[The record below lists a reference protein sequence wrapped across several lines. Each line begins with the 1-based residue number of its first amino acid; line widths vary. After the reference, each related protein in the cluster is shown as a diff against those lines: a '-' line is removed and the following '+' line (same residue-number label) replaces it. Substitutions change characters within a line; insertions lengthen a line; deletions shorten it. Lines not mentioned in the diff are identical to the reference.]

1 MTVTMQIFRT
11 GFRRMRTLAAVA
23 GFVIL
28 PACSSLID
36 TNVPASTDDPTA
48 YNNAEGAIE
57 RYRGLL
63 SRFRDATSGLPNVQS
78 FIGASG
84 LLSDELTTGIQTPPS
99 SVSLTGSA
107 QAMIDAR
114 ILPDPIDDNST
125 IDGPWTALHAV
136 RISAM
141 DAIGALHK
149 YAPLSPKDRIGHA
162 YALWGM
168 AEVMLADL
176 YCSGIPLSTIAFEG
190 EITRAHGSTS
200 QTVYEHALTLFD
212 SALVYAV
219 DSTQYRDLARIG
231 KGWVLLDLDRY
242 DEAAAAVHDVLT
254 SFKYQNPH
262 VIAAN
267 GEGANFT
274 YFQPGYPSQG
284 AGSVSDREGGNG
296 MPFLSDQDPRIPF
309 DTLPPDQNSFSGTFV
324 GYAFLPYVTPEPGAG
339 AVTIASGIEARLIE
353 AEAELKAGDASW
365 LTTLNDLRTS
375 CTSAASC
382 PTLAPAGTGGVAGLP
397 LLSNPVTP
405 DARIDMLFK
414 ERAFWLYLT
423 GRRLGDLR
431 RLVRQY
437 GRNVDAVF
445 PAGPKIDSP
454 NGAYGTYVN
463 LPAPYAERRDNTNYT
478 GCINRD
484 A

>member
-1 MTVTMQIFRT
+1 MQTFRS
-11 GFRRMRTLAAVA
+11 GFRWIRALAAAA
-23 GFVIL
+23 GLVVL

-36 TNVPASTDDPTA
+36 TDVPADTNDPSA

-63 SRFRDATSGLPNVQS
+63 SRFRDASSGLTGNQS

-84 LLSDELTTGIQTPPS
+84 MLSDELTTGIQSPPS
-99 SVSLTGSA
+99 TVSFTGSA
-107 QAMIDAR
+107 AMMTDAR
-114 ILPDPIDDNST
+114 ILPDPIDDNSSLR
-125 IDGPWTALHAV
+125 GPWTALHNV

-176 YCSGIPLSTIAFEG
+176 YCSGIPLSSIAFEG
-190 EITRAHGSTS
+190 EITRASGSTS
-200 QTVYEHALTLFD
+200 QAVYEHALAMFD

-219 DSTQYRDLARIG
+219 DSTQYRNLASVG
-231 KGWVLLDLDRY
+231 KGWVLLNLNRY
-242 DEAAAAVHDVLT
+242 DEAAAAVHDVPT
-254 SFKYQNPH
+254 DFRYENPH
-262 VIAAN
+262 LIAAN
-267 GEGANFT
+267 GAGSNFT
-274 YFQPGYPSQG
+274 YYQPGYPSQG
-284 AGSVSDREGGNG
+284 AGSVSDLEGGNG
-296 MPFLSDQDPRIPF
+296 MPFRSADDPRVPF
-309 DTLPPDQNSFSGTFV
+309 DTLPPDQGSFSGTFV
-324 GYAFLPYVTPEPGAG
+324 GYMFRPLITPEPGAG

-353 AEAELKAGDASW
+353 AEAALKAGDASW
-365 LTTLNDLRTS
+365 LTILNTLRTS
-375 CTSAASC
+375 CTSSATC
-382 PTLAPAGTGGVAGLP
+382 PPPAPAGTGGVAGLP
-397 LLSNPVTP
+397 LLGDPGTP
-405 DARIDMLFK
+405 AARVDTLFK

-437 GRNVDAVF
+437 GRTVDAVF
-445 PAGPKIDSP
+445 PTGNKIDSP
-454 NGAYGTYVN
+454 NGAYGTSVN
-463 LPAPYAERRDNTNYT
+463 LPAPYAERRANTNYT